1 MVKADSGKN
10 ITVTQGFIDKLL
22 DKISNILKEQYSLKE
37 VDEEQAEEIE
47 LLLDKIGSI
56 ERDLEELTKSLAK
69 GSYPLKLARSIKVSP
84 ALANPDI
91 VPVAIAKPQLIST
104 YNEIPAL
111 LSSHINHVNLTPD
124 SYRGKNSNGIILET
138 TIKGNYWAI
147 ATQENKE
154 YRYWLVPN
162 KNISLNFYNI
172 S

>member
-1 MVKADSGKN
+1 MVKADSSKN

-22 DKISNILKEQYSLKE
+22 DKISGILKEQYLLKE

-56 ERDLEELTKSLAK
+56 DRNFEELTKSLAK

-84 ALANPDI
+84 SSAKPDI
-91 VPVAIAKPQLIST
+91 VPIAISKAQLINT

-111 LSSHINHVNLTPD
+111 LSSYINQVNLTPD
-124 SYRGKNSNGIILET
+124 SYREKSSHGIVLET

-147 ATQENKE
+147 CTQENKQ
-154 YRYWLVPN
+154 YKYWLVPN
-162 KNISLNFYNI
+162 NNISFNVHEN
-172 S
+172 